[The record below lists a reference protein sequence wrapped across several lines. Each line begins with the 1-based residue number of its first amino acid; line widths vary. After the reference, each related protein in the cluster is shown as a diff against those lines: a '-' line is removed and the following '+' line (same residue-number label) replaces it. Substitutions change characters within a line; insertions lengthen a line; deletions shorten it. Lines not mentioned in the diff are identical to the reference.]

1 MLYFSIPKFHA
12 DHDAHILKTIE
23 TLQRVQN
30 CLFDLIFDQFLENRL
45 KIRDLS
51 DSRLIRFEINQI
63 RDFTPV
69 PSESHLLQP
78 G

>member
-1 MLYFSIPKFHA
+1 MSKFHA

-23 TLQRVQN
+23 TMQRVQN
-30 CLFDLIFDQFLENRL
+30 GLFNFIWDQFLVNRV

-63 RDFTPV
+63 RD
-69 PSESHLLQP
+69 
-78 G
+78 